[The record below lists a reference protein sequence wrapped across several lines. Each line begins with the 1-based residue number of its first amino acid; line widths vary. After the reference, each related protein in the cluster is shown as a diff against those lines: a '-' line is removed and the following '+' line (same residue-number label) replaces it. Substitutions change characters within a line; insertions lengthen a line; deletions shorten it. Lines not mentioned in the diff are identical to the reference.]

1 MKFEDQLENIKK
13 YINAMDPNTITQ
25 SFDMHNITSTSTHL
39 TSSKYKL
46 INIIR
51 TKTIR
56 FLRTRTFKKDLI
68 KEIKSMGIQSNVTE
82 TKEMIIE
89 NFLKKLEENFKVAL
103 GNQKK
108 REENLNCSKGE
119 DMKDLLVIKED
130 INNMD
135 VINLKRN
142 NFHSLYIHKEKNRVR
157 EYINNMINKAIENVG
172 KYFDEKTEKAIKI
185 FERENEDLMKR
196 LVLKK

>member
-1 MKFEDQLENIKK
+1 
-13 YINAMDPNTITQ
+13 MDPNTITQ
-25 SFDMHNITSTSTHL
+25 SFEIHNITSTSTDL
-39 TSSKYKL
+39 ASSKYKL

-68 KEIKSMGIQSNVTE
+68 KEIQSMGILSNVTE
-82 TKEMIIE
+82 TKEMIIG

-108 REENLNCSKGE
+108 RDENLNYSKE
-119 DMKDLLVIKED
+119 RDTKDLLVIRED

-142 NFHSLYIHKEKNRVR
+142 SFHCVYIHKEKNKVR
-157 EYINNMINKAIENVG
+157 ECINNMINKAIENIG
-172 KYFDEKTEKAIKI
+172 KYFYEKTEKAIKI

-196 LVLKK
+196 LVLKKMSGT